1 MTAVTRPT
9 LFAALLAIGAVM
21 PATSWAGSCVFTL
34 SGSTLVDFG
43 TYFSL
48 GGDRDRQGN
57 VQLTCVPTGL
67 ELFVSYTLQIG
78 AGLSGTALDRRMYHG
93 GSSLR
98 YNLFKDAAR
107 TQVFGDGSNGTGTA
121 AGTCVALCA
130 AVPVYGRLYGAQG
143 GPAGAYADAVSVTV
157 NF

>member
-1 MTAVTRPT
+1 MKPIT
-9 LFAALLAIGAVM
+9 LRHLAAAALLYGCLCS
-21 PATSWAGSCVFTL
+21 PAQAGSCVFTL

-48 GGDRDRQGN
+48 GGDRDQQGN
-57 VQLTCVPTGL
+57 VQLTCTPTGL
-67 ELFVSYTLQIG
+67 EVIVSYTLQVG
-78 AGLSGTALDRRMYHG
+78 PGLSGNALDRRMYHG
-93 GSSLR
+93 SSSLR

-107 TQVFGDGSNGTGTA
+107 TQVLGDGSSGTGVVTA
-121 AGTCVALCA
+121 NCVALCA

-143 GPAGAYADAVSVTV
+143 GPAGAYADAVNVTV